1 MFRKS
6 FLTIGLVAVSL
17 CNNAMAQ
24 SPDPLHI
31 VGNYKCTGYDSH
43 EGHFEGD
50 LTFTLDEKASNF
62 AQSFGAYQFKLRV
75 DLNGTPATYSGFA
88 AAQGQS
94 LAMYFANDS
103 QEAPTDIGVGMAS
116 MSHDQDV
123 NGKYITT
130 LHKSYY
136 APYYQRN
143 AKDGRGTGG
152 RGTETCV
159 KTVDS

>member
-1 MFRKS
+1 MLRKS
-6 FLTIGLVAVSL
+6 FLTIGLVTVSL
-17 CNNAMAQ
+17 CNTAIAQ

-31 VGNYKCTGYDSH
+31 VGHYQCTGYDSY
-43 EGHFEGD
+43 EGHYEGD

-62 AQSFGAYQFKLRV
+62 GQSFGAYQFKLRV
-75 DLNGTPATYSGFA
+75 DLNGTPATYSGIA
-88 AAQGQS
+88 AAQGQLLS
-94 LAMYFANDS
+94 MYFANDS
-103 QEAPTDIGVGMAS
+103 QEAPTDTGVGIAS
-116 MSHDQDV
+116 ITHDQDI

-143 AKDGRGTGG
+143 AKDGRGAG

-159 KTVDS
+159 KTADS